1 MDDDQKRHKTILW
14 ELVKAI
20 TTVLVAGVVSFKLY
34 ETPFN
39 VTVDFPMLLSLFL
52 ALFSVGL
59 AALFYFK
66 ATETSNTF
74 YDNTYNFTKDIA
86 QLLAKMESGFGE
98 RLRHLDEGYSSMLDY
113 LQQTPNRSEE
123 VESTKE
129 EIELEEQEIKRM
141 VSEKSE
147 IITKLLERS
156 QLQDEEKESIQTTLT
171 KKESEL
177 TEAREELLRMNRKLA
192 FEGARRNRVNSVE
205 SGHGIFTRKVVI
217 DRIGSSRVIRGSLR
231 AVKREFD
238 KITNS
243 LPKSYLDD
251 MESEGFYDDGLT
263 LEGSHFLREIARL
276 SDAGEPGV

>member
-1 MDDDQKRHKTILW
+1 MNDDQKRHKTILW
-14 ELVKAI
+14 ECVKAI
-20 TTVLVAGVVSFKLY
+20 ATVLVTGVVSFKLY

-129 EIELEEQEIKRM
+129 EIELEKKEIERM
-141 VSEKSE
+141 ASERSE
-147 IITKLLERS
+147 IITELIEQS
-156 QLQDEEKESIQTTLT
+156 QLEAEEKESIQTKLT
-171 KKESEL
+171 EKEGEL
-177 TEAREELLRMNRKLA
+177 TEAREELLRMNLKLA
-192 FEGARRNRVNSVE
+192 VEGARRNRVNSVE
-205 SGHGIFTRKVVI
+205 SGLGIYTRKIVI
-217 DRIGSSRVIRGSLR
+217 DRIGSFIIARGSPSRVR
-231 AVKREFD
+231 REFGNIAD
-238 KITNS
+238 S

-263 LEGSHFLREIARL
+263 LEGFRFLREIARL
-276 SDAGEPGV
+276 SDAGELGV